1 MTKEELDTLIHE
13 YCNGKSCRCCK
24 LKIETGVY
32 LCNSSQWDNEE
43 HYALLMCILEAAGLL
58 KQLAVTE
65 NDIMELLQ

>member
-1 MTKEELDTLIHE
+1 MTETELHSAIE
-13 YCNGKSCRCCK
+13 QYCNGKSCRNCK